1 MDSGLIREQCSHN
14 ESESNMSTH
23 VIIGAGP
30 VAHATATELLAKGH
44 AVRSIT
50 RSGGAEMPE
59 GVDRERADA
68 ANEGALVHATRDAAA
83 IYNCAN
89 PPYDKW
95 VTQWPPIAT
104 ALLNAAEKH
113 DAVLVTM
120 SNLYGYGPSRRPF
133 RETDALAATGAKG
146 RVRAAMWEQAV
157 AAHRAGRVRVTE
169 ARASDFIG
177 PRVLDASMGSRVVD
191 NVLAGKA
198 VGLMGRLDVPH
209 AVTAMGDVG
218 TAMAILGTDDRALGR
233 AWHVP
238 TAPAQTQREIVAG
251 LCRAA
256 GVPMV
261 KARAMPG
268 IALSLG
274 GVFVPFLRE
283 LREVAYQFSAP
294 FDLESSDFTA
304 TFGVPPTPLDRTYSE
319 TVTWF
324 RTRAK

>member
-1 MDSGLIREQCSHN
+1 
-14 ESESNMSTH
+14 MSTH

-30 VAHATATELLAKGH
+30 VAHATAEALLAKGH
-44 AVRSIT
+44 AVRSVT
-50 RSGGAEMPE
+50 RSGGGEMPD
-59 GVDRERADA
+59 GVERERADA
-68 ANEGALVHATRDAAA
+68 AHDAALIHATRDATA

-104 ALLNAAEKH
+104 ALLKAAEKH

-120 SNLYGYGPSRRPF
+120 SNLYGYGPSKRPF
-133 RETDALAATGAKG
+133 KETDALASTGAKG

-177 PRVLDASMGSRVVD
+177 PRVLDANMGSRVVD

-198 VGLMGRLDVPH
+198 VGLMGTLDTPH

-218 TAMAILGTDDRALGR
+218 KAMAILGTDERALGR

-251 LCRAA
+251 LCRTA

-268 IALSLG
+268 WLLTFG
-274 GVFVPFLRE
+274 GVFVPILRE
-283 LREVAYQFSAP
+283 LREVHYQFAAP
-294 FDLESSDFTA
+294 FDLDSSDFTTTFDVRA
-304 TFGVPPTPLDRTYSE
+304 TAMEQTFAE
-319 TVTWF
+319 TVAWF

>member
-1 MDSGLIREQCSHN
+1 
-14 ESESNMSTH
+14 MSMH

-30 VAHATATELLAKGH
+30 VAHATATALLAHGH

-50 RSGGAEMPE
+50 RSGNGEMPD
-59 GVDRERADA
+59 GVNRERADA
-68 ANEGALVHATRDAAA
+68 SNEGALLHATRDAAS

-89 PPYDKW
+89 PPYEKW
-95 VTQWPPIAT
+95 ATEWPPIAT
-104 ALLNAAEKH
+104 ALLKAAEKH

-120 SNLYGYGPSRRPF
+120 SNLYGYGPSTKAF
-133 RETDALAATGAKG
+133 KETDVLAATGPKG
-146 RVRAAMWEQAV
+146 RVRAAMWEQALE
-157 AAHRAGRVRVTE
+157 AHRSGRVQVSE

-177 PRVLDASMGSRVVD
+177 PRVLDANMGSRVVD

-198 VGLMGRLDVPH
+198 VGLMGKLDVPH

-218 TAMAILGTDDRALGR
+218 TAMAILGTDARALGR

-256 GVPMV
+256 GVSMV

-294 FDLESSDFTA
+294 FDLDSSDFTA
-304 TFGVPPTPLDRTYSE
+304 TFGLRPTTMEQTYAD
-319 TVTWF
+319 TVAWF
-324 RTRAK
+324 RSRTK

>member
-1 MDSGLIREQCSHN
+1 
-14 ESESNMSTH
+14 
-23 VIIGAGP
+23 
-30 VAHATATELLAKGH
+30 
-44 AVRSIT
+44 
-50 RSGGAEMPE
+50 MPE
-59 GVDRERADA
+59 GVTRERADA
-68 ANEGALVHATRDAAA
+68 GNEGAVIHATRGAEA

-95 VTQWPPIAT
+95 VTEWPPIAT

-113 DAVLVTM
+113 GSVLITM
-120 SNLYGYGPSRRPF
+120 SNLYGYGPAKRAF
-133 RETDALAATGAKG
+133 KETDALASTGAKG
-146 RVRAAMWEQAV
+146 RVRAAMWEQAA

-177 PRVLDASMGSRVVD
+177 PRVLDANLGSRVVD
-191 NVLAGKA
+191 NVLVGKA
-198 VGLMGRLDVPH
+198 VGLMGKLDVPH

-218 TAMAILGTDDRALGR
+218 TAMSILGTDDRALGR

-261 KARAMPG
+261 KARSMPAMV
-268 IALSLG
+268 LSVG

-283 LREVAYQFSAP
+283 LREVEYQFAAP
-294 FDLESSDFTA
+294 FDLDSSDFTA
-304 TFGVPPTPLDRTYSE
+304 TFGVHPTTMEQTYAE
-319 TVTWF
+319 TVAWF
-324 RTRAK
+324 RYRRK